1 MLTWFNKPVLFEVA
15 QNKTGLQPVSRT
27 CGTTPFEFQDSRRK
41 KHRGTKF
48 SDWTPKMDS
57 LTPKPMKKSLNS
69 MKIEPKFDKVKYAKL
84 NRQTGGQ
91 FDKRQT
97 KLAVRNIGKTV
108 FSLF

>member
-1 MLTWFNKPVLFEVA
+1 MLE
-15 QNKTGLQPVSRT
+15 
-27 CGTTPFEFQDSRRK
+27 TT
-41 KHRGTKF
+41 
-48 SDWTPKMDS
+48 
-57 LTPKPMKKSLNS
+57 
-69 MKIEPKFDKVKYAKL
+69 KFDKVTCAKL